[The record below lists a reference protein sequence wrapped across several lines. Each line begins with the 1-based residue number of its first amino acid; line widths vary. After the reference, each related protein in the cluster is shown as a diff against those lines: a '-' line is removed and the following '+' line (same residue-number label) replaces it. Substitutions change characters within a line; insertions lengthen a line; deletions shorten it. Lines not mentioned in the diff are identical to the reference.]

1 MITHMKKSTQKTLMI
16 GVMAMLVACSGN
28 SQEKPKEK
36 PMADASKVV
45 KTEEEWKKT
54 LTPEQYH
61 ILREKGTDY
70 PFKGKYYLHKEKGMY
85 TCAGCGTELFSS
97 DMKFES
103 DCGWPSFDREIA
115 GGKIKQIV
123 DKSHGMVRIE
133 IVCAKCDGH
142 LGHIF
147 DDGPTIT
154 GKRYCVNSTSIDFKK
169 EEKKN
174 P

>member
-1 MITHMKKSTQKTLMI
+1 MKQVIFKSVLLSAAI
-16 GVMAMLVACSGN
+16 VLAACTGN
-28 SQEKPKEK
+28 AQTKPEEK
-36 PMADASKVV
+36 PMATTDKVI
-45 KTEEEWKKT
+45 KTEAEWKKT

-70 PFKGKYYLHKEKGMY
+70 PFKGKYYLHKENGMY
-85 TCAGCGTELFSS
+85 SCAGCGTELFTS

-115 GGKIKQIV
+115 GGKIKQVV

-154 GKRYCVNSTSIDFKK
+154 GKRYCVNSTSIDFKPK
-169 EEKKN
+169 Q
-174 P
+174 

>member
-1 MITHMKKSTQKTLMI
+1 MI
-16 GVMAMLVACSGN
+16 GAFAMLMACSGN
-28 SQEKPKEK
+28 SQDKTQEK
-36 PMADASKVV
+36 PMADANKVV
-45 KTEEEWKKT
+45 KTEEDWKKT
-54 LTPEQYH
+54 LTPEQYY

-85 TCAGCGTELFSS
+85 VCAACGNELFTS
-97 DMKFES
+97 DMKFDS
-103 DCGWPSFDREIA
+103 DCGWPSFDKEIA

-169 EEKKN
+169 GEKPKQ
-174 P
+174 

>member
-1 MITHMKKSTQKTLMI
+1 MENLDFNALGLYSVRWIHYVAGVCWIGLLYFLNLVNVPVQGKLDAGVKK
-16 GVMAMLVACSGN
+16 V
-28 SQEKPKEK
+28 
-36 PMADASKVV
+36 
-45 KTEEEWKKT
+45 

-70 PFKGKYYLHKEKGMY
+70 PGTGKYYLHKDKGMY
-85 TCAGCGTELFSS
+85 VCAACGNELFTS

-103 DCGWPSFDREIA
+103 NCGWPSFDKEIA

-123 DKSHGMVRIE
+123 DKSHGMTRIE

-154 GKRYCVNSTSIDFKK
+154 GQRYCVNSTSIDFKK
-169 EEKKN
+169 GKTD
-174 P
+174 